1 VINGQQSTLDINEV
15 NIVTRSANWRQE
27 FLAVVGNPSFAY
39 ILMLLGIYGF
49 IFEFSNSGGGVFGIV
64 DNSTKSN
71 TRKDNTVSALQA
83 LDLNF
88 GTS

>member
-1 VINGQQSTLDINEV
+1 MFILRGRGQPVQEPIFYMQRIL
-15 NIVTRSANWRQE
+15 RQCRQ
-27 FLAVVGNPSFAY
+27 PQ
-39 ILMLLGIYGF
+39 ILLGIYCF